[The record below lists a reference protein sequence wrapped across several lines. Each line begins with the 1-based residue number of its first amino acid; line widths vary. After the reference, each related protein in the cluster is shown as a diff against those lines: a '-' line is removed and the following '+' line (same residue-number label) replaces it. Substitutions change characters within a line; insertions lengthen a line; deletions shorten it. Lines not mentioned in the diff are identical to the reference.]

1 MAVHTEMVVHY
12 QFLGRVQKNYDLLK
26 TKQLRLCITK
36 NQLLFEKSVYMQMF
50 VVYQVKLV
58 RWTREKRGSTTILT
72 V

>member
-1 MAVHTEMVVHY
+1 MAVHTETVVHY
-12 QFLGRVQKNYDLLK
+12 QFLDRVQKNYDLLK
-26 TKQLRLCITK
+26 TKQLRLRITK
-36 NQLLFEKSVYMQMF
+36 NQLLFEKSVYMQML